1 MRRIISMKRKLT
13 SRMLAIAGLAFLSFW
28 HISHVAWAKQD
39 QALFITRYACGP
51 PKMELKNIEDLA
63 VHAFTVT
70 DPSWSLEKALTFSAS
85 VPVFYRSVED
95 IAPELKGRMFIQ
107 VDSKGSL
114 CLFEGDPKSG
124 HLLQRLDSLS
134 IAALQRGVPRSTY
147 IALRQGIP
155 IQTIEEYRSI
165 LSTCAR
171 YSDSGLQE

>member
-1 MRRIISMKRKLT
+1 MRRIISLKRKLT
-13 SRMLAIAGLAFLSFW
+13 SRLLAFACLAFLFYW
-28 HISHVAWAKQD
+28 HAPHVAWAKQD

-70 DPSWSLEKALTFSAS
+70 DTSWSLEKALTFSAS

-95 IAPELKGRMFIQ
+95 IAPELKGRMFIE

-114 CLFEGDPKSG
+114 CLFEGDPKAG

-134 IAALQRGVPRSTY
+134 IAALRRGVPHSTY
-147 IALRQGIP
+147 MALRRGIP
-155 IQTIEEYRSI
+155 IHTIEEYRSI

-171 YSDSGLQE
+171 YSDTGMEE